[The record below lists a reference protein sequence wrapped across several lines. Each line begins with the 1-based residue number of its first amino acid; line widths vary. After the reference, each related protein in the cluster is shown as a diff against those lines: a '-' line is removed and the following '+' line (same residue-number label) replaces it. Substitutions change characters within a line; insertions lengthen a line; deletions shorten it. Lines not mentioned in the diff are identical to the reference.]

1 MPPDHRPTPAT
12 IIGELLANHPEA
24 ASLLAEASHCRALA
38 ACSAACTR
46 RRVRRG
52 PGRPAWRASSSG
64 TGSGHA
70 VVMRSISSSGSLLVV
85 VLGAGLATLNVIE
98 LNGLPGGPRPV
109 PLALAAAAVWL
120 TGAWLAA
127 IAVRQQR
134 WAAVAGIGVVAVMLG
149 LLLVALHGLGPHP
162 GWPASGYALGS
173 TVLAVL
179 TGTFILVLA
188 IGATALMIH
197 MEPACLLMA
206 RRRWHQAQAAYEEA
220 AETEQA
226 DVEAVA
232 VAGEAWLCSGPGA
245 GNRDRGRRREPR
257 TGDGGPCHGPHGEQP
272 PEAPAAA
279 VTTCRVSQVQMLST
293 ERG

>member
-1 MPPDHRPTPAT
+1 MPPEHRPTQAT

-24 ASLLAEASHCRALA
+24 ASLLAEASHCLALA

-46 RRVRRG
+46 RRSAAVQAARLACEQLRRRF
-52 PGRPAWRASSSG
+52 RPRG
-64 TGSGHA
+64 GHA
-70 VVMRSISSSGSLLVV
+70 VHFVVGSLLVV

-232 VAGEAWLCSGPGA
+232 VAGEAWLCLVRARVTAIAADDERLVRATVGLATVLMESSRPKL
-245 GNRDRGRRREPR
+245 
-257 TGDGGPCHGPHGEQP
+257 P
-272 PEAPAAA
+272 PAP
-279 VTTCRVSQVQMLST
+279 
-293 ERG
+293 

>member
-24 ASLLAEASHCRALA
+24 ASLLAKASHWLALA

-46 RRVRRG
+46 RRSAAVQAARLAYEQLGHRFRPRRG
-52 PGRPAWRASSSG
+52 HPVNF
-64 TGSGHA
+64 
-70 VVMRSISSSGSLLVV
+70 VVGALLLLV
-85 VLGAGLATLNVIE
+85 LSAGLVTLDVIE
-98 LNGLPGGPRPV
+98 LGGPRSV

-134 WAAVAGIGVVAVMLG
+134 WAAVAGLGVVAFMLG

-173 TVLAVL
+173 TILSVL

-188 IGATALMIH
+188 IGATTLMIH
-197 MEPACLLMA
+197 MEPTSLLMA
-206 RRRWHQAQAAYEEA
+206 RRRWHRAQAAYEEA

-226 DVEAVA
+226 DAEAVA
-232 VAGEAWLCSGPGA
+232 VAGEAWLGLVRARVTAIAADDESLVRATVGLATVLMESSRPKL
-245 GNRDRGRRREPR
+245 
-257 TGDGGPCHGPHGEQP
+257 P
-272 PEAPAAA
+272 PP
-279 VTTCRVSQVQMLST
+279 L
-293 ERG
+293 